1 MIIMGPKD
9 LPNKDSANKDHSH
22 RKLNHKEFGNMGE
35 DFAEQ
40 YLIRKGF
47 EILSRN
53 YRTRIGEIDLIVR
66 KDDFLVFVEVKTRK
80 TKGYGQGFE
89 AVNYKKQQT
98 LRQVANQYL
107 AYEKHRAKPS
117 TSMRFDVIDVFIQ
130 GETPEMNHIE
140 NAF

>member
-1 MIIMGPKD
+1 
-9 LPNKDSANKDHSH
+9 
-22 RKLNHKEFGNMGE
+22 MGE
-35 DFAEQ
+35 DLAAQ
-40 YLIRKGF
+40 YLIEKGF

-53 YRTRIGEIDLIVR
+53 YRTKIGEIDLIVR

-80 TKGYGQGFE
+80 TKAYGQGFE

-107 AYEKHRAKPS
+107 AFEKHREKPN
-117 TSMRFDVIDVFIQ
+117 TSMRFDVMDVFIQ